1 MELALDQDQLALA
14 DVVGTLLQ
22 KHSSPERVRAAEAD
36 GFDEALWQALAELGL
51 PGVAVGD
58 DAASTVDLIVIAEA
72 AGRALATVP
81 LAESIVA
88 AILLYGRHD
97 TGTAVGL
104 GAQIAVFSPVVARRG
119 VARLVPGAGAASFVV
134 AFDGERLLLADC
146 AGARRPAATLASLA
160 FADVSLADATV
171 IAEGAE
177 AAALYED
184 AMTRWRCL
192 TAGIEVG
199 IAAASLD
206 LGVDYVKTRYQFGV
220 PIASFQ
226 AVQHGLA
233 DAVTAT
239 DGARLLTYEAA
250 AAIDAGSARAQQLA
264 LMAYLFAAET
274 AHATAGASLHYHGG
288 YGYMLEYDVQLYFR
302 RAKTLQ
308 LLAGDPDE
316 VLDDLAGALFDTT
329 EVAR

>member
-36 GFDEALWQALAELGL
+36 GFDEALWQALGELGL

-58 DAASTVDLIVIAEA
+58 DGASMVDLMVIAEA

-88 AILLYGRHD
+88 ALVLHGRHD
-97 TGTAVGL
+97 VAAAVEL
-104 GAQIAVFSPVVARRG
+104 GAQIAVFSPAVAHRG
-119 VARLVPGAGAASFVV
+119 TARLVPGAAAASFAVV
-134 AFDGERLLLADC
+134 FDGERLVLADC
-146 AGARRPAATLASLA
+146 AAARRPAATLASLA
-160 FADVSLADATV
+160 LADVPLAGATV

-177 AAALYED
+177 AAALFAA
-184 AMTRWRCL
+184 AMTRWRAL
-192 TAGIEVG
+192 TAGIQVG

-206 LGVDYVKTRYQFGV
+206 LGVDYVKARRQFGV
-220 PIASFQ
+220 PIATFQ
-226 AVQHGLA
+226 AVQHDLA
-233 DAVTAT
+233 DAATAV
-239 DGARLLTYEAA
+239 DGARLLAYEAA
-250 AAIDAGSARAQQLA
+250 TAIDSGGERAQQLA
-264 LMAYLFAAET
+264 LMAYLFASET
-274 AHATAGASLHYHGG
+274 AHGTAGTSLHFHGG
-288 YGYMLEYDVQLYFR
+288 YGYMLEYDIQLYFR

-316 VLDDLAGALFDTT
+316 VLDDLAGALFDTA
-329 EVAR
+329 EAAR